1 MGAKGIGGGAR
12 SERSAALKACLAH
25 AMQESPGMISRWVS
39 GVLESL
45 KQQEAWAPGPMQRSE
60 LSRARQCLS
69 QGGQVIAE
77 NWTVNWSSAIS
88 EALRNAATSGSSR
101 RSLANISFED
111 LELMDESQVQ
121 ATVQAA
127 RLEQEAQGTTGDV
140 LVELT
145 ALISRA
151 QGYPHSRP
159 EHNPLRPDVALK
171 ALRVTMDRVTQDP
184 GVRSIWLQ
192 HGTALMGQ
200 ELQVL
205 YRALTGLLAQHGV
218 TPADYK
224 VIQAPVSQGV
234 QYSDGPVRLRP
245 AGVAELE
252 HAEWSGKPGEPADF
266 VPSGLLTLD
275 SLHGLLMASPHASG
289 APGDS
294 SSRADGG
301 GRAGS
306 TLHIPVSNRHAKG
319 VTAVEPSAVAEPAG
333 ASAGGSAADNPLQ
346 ALAVEVVSLML
357 SGISRD
363 GRLLAPVRTVLRRLE
378 PALHRIARED
388 PRFFVDK
395 ENPARRLLD
404 EMTQR
409 SLAFQSEQ
417 APGFAE
423 FLASL
428 EDVLPL
434 LARTDVRLSSL
445 FETALDVLARPVSGE
460 ELVPGGHDRAV
471 ASLVQAEQRYLV
483 AKRIADE
490 LSQRRD
496 FTLAHEA
503 VQEFLMGP
511 WSQVI
516 AHAQMDPSGRV
527 AHGRTRGALPA
538 DMRYLGVVSDLIWSS
553 RVGAASRNRNRLA
566 RVIPGVLRTLREGL
580 QTVEYDP
587 ALSRQFLGVLM
598 GLHAAALRAQ
608 PDARPPSHESAVP
621 PPPVAAAERGSQDR
635 PWIKPGEASDSG
647 FMDTEF
653 YPDPDNRTV
662 AALNKVREEAV
673 AAFALAQAAAQVEP
687 VPALEVGA
695 WIELRRES
703 GEWVRLQLD
712 WKSPHGL
719 MYLFASKGGRT
730 SSMSRRA
737 FEDMY
742 RDDRIRLVAAH
753 SVVDDAL
760 SRVLDVATLNSARA
774 SDPAGPPTVYPDLLP
789 PIS

>member
-1 MGAKGIGGGAR
+1 MGAKGMGGGSR

-39 GVLESL
+39 GVLELL

-60 LSRARQCLS
+60 ISRARQCLS
-69 QGGQVIAE
+69 QGTQVISE
-77 NWTVNWSSAIS
+77 NWTVNWSSAIA
-88 EALRNAATSGSSR
+88 EALRNAATSGPSR

-127 RLEQEAQGTTGDV
+127 RLEQEAQGTRGDL

-184 GVRSIWLQ
+184 GLRSIWLQ

-205 YRALTGLLAQHGV
+205 YRALTALLTQHGV

-224 VIQAPVSQGV
+224 VIQAPASQSA
-234 QYSDGPVRLRP
+234 QYSDGHVRLRP

-252 HAEWSGKPGEPADF
+252 HAAWSGKSGEPADF

-275 SLHGLLMASPHASG
+275 SLHGLLMS
-289 APGDS
+289 APQAQGVQEDGGS
-294 SSRADGG
+294 RGEGETRIRAKPSAAASSRPAEGM
-301 GRAGS
+301 
-306 TLHIPVSNRHAKG
+306 
-319 VTAVEPSAVAEPAG
+319 SAVALSG
-333 ASAGGSAADNPLQ
+333 AAESVGTSTIGAVADNPLQ
-346 ALAVEVVSLML
+346 SLAVEVVSLML

-363 GRLLAPVRTVLRRLE
+363 GRLLAPVRAVLRRME

-417 APGFAE
+417 APGFSE

-434 LARTDVRLSSL
+434 LARTDVRLNSL
-445 FETALDVLARPVSGE
+445 FETALDVLARPVNGDE
-460 ELVPGGHDRAV
+460 QVPGGHDRAV
-471 ASLVQAEQRYLV
+471 ASLVQAEQRFLV

-553 RVGAASRNRNRLA
+553 RVGAASRNRSRLA

-580 QTVEYDP
+580 QTIEYDP
-587 ALSRQFLGVLM
+587 ALSRRFLGVLM
-598 GLHAAALRAQ
+598 GLHASALRAQ
-608 PDARPPSHESAVP
+608 PEPRPPTHEATAP
-621 PPPVAAAERGSQDR
+621 PPPIVAKERGSQDR

-662 AALNKVREEAV
+662 AALNKVREEAL
-673 AAFALAQAAAQVEP
+673 AAFAMAQAAAQAEP
-687 VPALEVGA
+687 VPAIEVGA

-742 RDDRIRLVAAH
+742 RDGRIQLVAAH

-760 SRVLDVATLNSARA
+760 SRVLDVAMLNSARA

-789 PIS
+789 PLS